1 MKFDQK
7 YIGIAV
13 VLALAAILV
22 LKLWPNDNDIPQA
35 SITPPKGAAIILVRG
50 DNSPSCNI
58 IHGLVEQAAER
69 YGDRIEVIQTDWS
82 QDNPLIEH
90 YQIRFLP
97 AVVFVGRDGKEA
109 GRIIGESKA
118 VQDQLAQA
126 LSQAETLLN

>member
-13 VLALAAILV
+13 GLALAAILV

-69 YGDRIEVIQTDWS
+69 YGDRIEVIQMDWS
-82 QDNPLIEH
+82 QDNPLIGH

-97 AVVFVGRDGKEA
+97 AVVFIGHNGKEV

>member
-1 MKFDQK
+1 MEIDRK

-13 VLALAAILV
+13 VLALVVIFS
-22 LKLWPNDNDIPQA
+22 LKLWPNDNDAPQA
-35 SITPPKGAAIILVRG
+35 SFTPPKGAAIILVRG
-50 DNSPSCNI
+50 DNSPSCQV

-69 YGDRIEVIQTDWS
+69 YGDRIEVIQTDWNP
-82 QDNPLIEH
+82 DNPLIEH

-97 AVVFVGRDGKEA
+97 AVVFVGADGKEV

-126 LSQAETLLN
+126 LSQAETLLE